1 MLQIFSALSI
11 VSPVIAGILFN
22 KVKFSSAFLPIFTIF
37 ITQLA
42 VTILRFNHLN
52 NLWAI
57 NLFSIFTTI
66 AFALYIIRSL
76 KKVNIISLALSA
88 LLFAVIMALLNT
100 YFGWFTL
107 NKATYLSNNFVV
119 IAISSWGLIHLLKR
133 ELSGQLLKQ
142 PIFWI
147 IIGALFY
154 FTLSTLIFSSLDIG
168 LISNNE
174 QLTFIYLYIH
184 PYINIVANLLY
195 TVAFLCHLKKP
206 TSSSLS

>member
-1 MLQIFSALSI
+1 MLQAFSAFSILS
-11 VSPVIAGILFN
+11 PLIAGILF
-22 KVKFSSAFLPIFTIF
+22 KQVRLSSPLLPISIIF
-37 ITQLA
+37 FNQ
-42 VTILRFNHLN
+42 VILIIFALNHLN

-76 KKVNIISLALSA
+76 KKVNIISLTLSA
-88 LLFAVIMALLNT
+88 LLFAIIMALLNT

-119 IAISSWGLIHLLKR
+119 IAISSWGLIRLLKR
-133 ELSGQLLKQ
+133 ELTGQLLNQ

-168 LISNNE
+168 LISNNG

-195 TVAFLCHLKKP
+195 TVAFLCHWKKP